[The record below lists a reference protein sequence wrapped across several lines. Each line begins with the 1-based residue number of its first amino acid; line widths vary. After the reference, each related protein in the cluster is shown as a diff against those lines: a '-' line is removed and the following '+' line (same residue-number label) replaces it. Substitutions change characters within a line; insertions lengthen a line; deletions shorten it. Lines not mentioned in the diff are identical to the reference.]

1 MIEATKV
8 IVDFHHVIEHT
19 DYQTGEPFLS
29 NRHWVIAR
37 LCEQTKEITAF
48 YGANHEV
55 VGQFPTSAITRIR
68 FPEADPNAPKYR
80 ALGNKAFHKSVR
92 AEKMNAYTQWTEV
105 EDDQLFDEASKGYSL
120 ELMSQLHDRPIGGI
134 FARLWKLG
142 IEDGYKEPSLEQRQK
157 DRAKKIHK
165 ALYPEHAFNGN
176 EVTTCCGCGLTVWGK
191 ECKCWKVTTG
201 LGNWD

>member
-1 MIEATKV
+1 
-8 IVDFHHVIEHT
+8 
-19 DYQTGEPFLS
+19 
-29 NRHWVIAR
+29 
-37 LCEQTKEITAF
+37 
-48 YGANHEV
+48 
-55 VGQFPTSAITRIR
+55 
-68 FPEADPNAPKYR
+68 
-80 ALGNKAFHKSVR
+80 
-92 AEKMNAYTQWTEV
+92 MNAYTQWTEV

-134 FARLWKLG
+134 VARLLKLG
-142 IEDGYKEPSLEQRQK
+142 FEDGYKVASVEQRQN